1 MPDITFLA
9 RGPIGRRTRP
19 HPPERASGSLPN
31 PSPGAK
37 SFEALLAEVER
48 QLRDGD
54 LRSGQRLAS
63 ERSLAERLGISRA
76 SVREGLRVLQTLGF
90 LRTVSG
96 RGRESHTVITSR
108 TSEALSVALRL
119 HAATG
124 GLSLTDLIETRVV
137 LETAVARTLS
147 ELLVPPGCDP
157 AAGGGGK
164 RTAPGESSDLLRE
177 AEAVGRQMR
186 DPEISPVGFHE
197 LDTRFHDALARA
209 AGNPLLRTLIG
220 ALALAER
227 PLVPDPSAQSH
238 GWETTCAGLR
248 LQHSALLTAVRR
260 GDATMAVALVED
272 HVRAQGAL
280 LLRAE
285 FNLWEET
292 SPAGAH
298 GRGGG
303 RGSTDLHVVRTGAG
317 EGPGG
322 RVTDLSCSELPA
334 GTLLR

>member
-1 MPDITFLA
+1 
-9 RGPIGRRTRP
+9 
-19 HPPERASGSLPN
+19 
-31 PSPGAK
+31 
-37 SFEALLAEVER
+37 
-48 QLRDGD
+48 
-54 LRSGQRLAS
+54 
-63 ERSLAERLGISRA
+63 LAERLGISRA
-76 SVREGLRVLQTLGF
+76 SVREGLRVLQTLGI

-124 GLSLTDLIETRVV
+124 GLSLTDLVETRVV

-147 ELLVPPGCDP
+147 ELFLPPGWDP
-157 AAGGGGK
+157 SAGNGEG
-164 RTAPGESSDLLRE
+164 RTVPEELSDLLRE
-177 AEAVGRQMR
+177 AEVVGRQMR

-197 LDTRFHDALARA
+197 LDTRFHDVLARA

-238 GWETTCAGLR
+238 GWETARAGLR

-260 GDATMAVALVED
+260 GDATMAAALVED

-285 FNLWEET
+285 PDRGDLGNQGDPPDRLPEET
-292 SPAGAH
+292 PSAGEH
-298 GRGGG
+298 GR
-303 RGSTDLHVVRTGAG
+303 RTG
-317 EGPGG
+317 EGPVEVHVVQAGKGG
-322 RVTDLSCSELPA
+322 GDRGRTTGRMTDLSGSELPV